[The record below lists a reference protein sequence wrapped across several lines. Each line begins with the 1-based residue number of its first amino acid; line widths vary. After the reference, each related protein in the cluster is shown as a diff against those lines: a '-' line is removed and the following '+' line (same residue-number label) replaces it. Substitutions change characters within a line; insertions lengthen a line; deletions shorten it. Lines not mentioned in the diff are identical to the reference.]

1 MTSGEEWLSGR
12 TALVTGAA
20 KRLGRATAL
29 ALAEAGADVIV
40 HYRGSSDAASETAG
54 RIERAGRRAWTL
66 QADLADAAQVDSLM
80 KRAVDAAG
88 GVDVLVNNASVFLP
102 SGVLDFSADDLLA
115 DVQVNAVAPLLLCR
129 AFAAQKRP
137 GDIVNFLDCRIA
149 DYDRSHAAYHLSKR
163 MLFSITRMLALE
175 LAPEIKVNAVAP
187 GLVLPPAGE
196 DESFLAARAYTNPLG
211 RHGRVE
217 DVTEAVL
224 FFLRNR
230 FVTGQVIYVD
240 GGRHMKGCVYD

>member
-1 MTSGEEWLSGR
+1 MTAGQEWLSGR

-40 HYRGSSDAASETAG
+40 HYRSSSEAASDTAG
-54 RIERAGRRAWTL
+54 RIGRAGRRAWAL
-66 QADLADAAQVDSLM
+66 QADLADVAQVDSLM

-102 SGVLDFSADDLLA
+102 SGVLDFSADDLFA
-115 DVQVNAVAPLLLCR
+115 DVRINAMAPLLLCR

-175 LAPEIKVNAVAP
+175 LAPQIKVNAVAP

-196 DESFLAARAYTNPLG
+196 DESFLAARAHTNPLG

-224 FFLRNR
+224 FLLRNR